1 VNWLLVF
8 VPIAIALHYF
18 WPSLGLP
25 TFAAAC
31 LAIIPLA
38 GWLGKATEHL
48 ARTTS
53 DVVGGLLNATFG
65 NAAEL
70 IIGLM
75 AISRGLYPI
84 AKASIT
90 GSIIGNLLLV
100 FGGSA
105 LAGGVRYKVQKFNSF
120 MARTQATLL
129 ILASIALLTP
139 AVFRQIAGARA
150 RAGEANL
157 SLAIAVVLLIIYA
170 LSLVFS
176 LHTHRQLYA
185 AESTHAAETSESPW
199 PARKSLCVLAAVTAV
214 TAWVSEILV
223 DSVTDAAQHLGM
235 SDLFVG
241 VVVIAIIGNAAEH
254 TTCIAAAWRNEMDLS
269 ISVSIASS
277 IQIALLVAPLLIIA
291 SYFIAPRPMDLLFT
305 MPEVMAVGVA
315 VAITAQIAGDGETH
329 WLEGA
334 QLIAVWL
341 ILGFLF
347 YFLP

>member
-1 VNWLLVF
+1 MNWLLAF
-8 VPIAIALHYF
+8 VPITIALHYF
-18 WPSLGLP
+18 WPGHGLL

-31 LAIIPLA
+31 LAIVPLA

-48 ARTTS
+48 ASSTS

-139 AVFRQIAGARA
+139 AVFHQMAGAKA
-150 RAGEANL
+150 RAGEVNL

-170 LSLVFS
+170 LSLLFS
-176 LHTHRQLYA
+176 LHTHQHLYA
-185 AESTHAAETSESPW
+185 AQTAEPVETSEPSW
-199 PARKSLCVLAAVTAV
+199 SVRKALIVLAAVTAL
-214 TAWVSEILV
+214 TAWVSDILV

-254 TTCIAAAWRNEMDLS
+254 SMCIAAAWRNQMDLS
-269 ISVSIASS
+269 LSVSIASS
-277 IQIALLVAPLLIIA
+277 IQIALLVAPLLVIA
-291 SYFIAPRPMDLLFT
+291 SYFVAPRPMDLLFT
-305 MPEVMAVGVA
+305 MPEVMAVAVA

-334 QLIAVWL
+334 QLLAVWL